1 MGEQR
6 NLFLAIALALGVL
19 LIYQVLV
26 IDPATKRQRAA
37 LEAAT
42 KVELQ
47 NSPSA
52 TSSATND
59 KSPQESG
66 PVIVDRDAALA
77 AHPRVRIETP
87 DIDGSINLDGA
98 RFDDLM
104 LKKFRVDL
112 DPNSPEVVLLD
123 PRKSRGG
130 YFANFGWR
138 AADEGANNTLPGLNT
153 RWTLIHGNVLTPQS
167 PITLQYKSPEG
178 LVFER
183 TIEVDDQYIFT
194 LTDRVRNTG
203 DGTRVLA
210 PAGLVRRYGNPTT
223 ISKNA
228 SREEKMKNRSGFILH
243 QGAIGVVGEKVV
255 ELKYRKLA
263 KNGGAKFTGEGGWLG
278 FTDKYW
284 LSVMVPP
291 QDANVQADIRTF
303 TGRAGDTVF
312 EATALL
318 DAKTLVPGQSVEVTQ
333 RFFAGAKQYK
343 VLQHYQET
351 LGIKRF
357 DMAIDWGIFWFLT
370 RPYFNALDFFYG
382 LVGNFGIAILILTLA
397 IKIIFFPIAN
407 RSYASMARMKAL
419 QPQME
424 ELRAKF
430 KDDSQRMQQETMELY
445 KREKVNPV
453 GGCLPMLLQIPIFY
467 ALYKTLY
474 ISIEMRHAPFFGW
487 IKDLSAP
494 DPTHLGNLFGLIP
507 WDPTA
512 VPVIG
517 AILAVGV
524 WPLIMGLTMGAQQLL
539 NPPAPDP
546 MQRRIFA
553 FMPVI
558 FTIMLAP
565 FAAGLVIYWAWN
577 NFLSLIQQYYITRK
591 NGVETPFDKVLSKL
605 LDKLGKKEAN

>member
-6 NLFLAIALALGVL
+6 NLFLAIGLALGVL
-19 LIYQVLV
+19 LIYQMLV
-26 IDPATKRQRAA
+26 IDPAARRQRAA
-37 LEAAT
+37 
-42 KVELQ
+42 Q
-47 NSPSA
+47 
-52 TSSATND
+52 
-59 KSPQESG
+59 
-66 PVIVDRDAALA
+66 DAAAQAQNTAPVQNGVEVDNAPVALNREDA
-77 AHPRVRIETP
+77 ISAHSRVRIETP
-87 DIDGSINLDGA
+87 SLDGSINLDGA
-98 RFDDLM
+98 RFDDLF
-104 LKKFRVDL
+104 LRQFRTHL
-112 DPNSPEVVLLD
+112 DPASAEVLLLD
-123 PRKSRGG
+123 PRKSKGG

-138 AADEGANNTLPGLNT
+138 AADDGANNTLPGLNT
-153 RWTLIHGNVLTPQS
+153 HWTLVSGEVLTPQT
-167 PITLQYKSPEG
+167 PVTLQYRSSED

-183 TIEVDDQYIFT
+183 IISVDEQYMFTIADT
-194 LTDRVRNTG
+194 VRNE
-203 DGTRVLA
+203 GTTTRTLA
-210 PAGLVRRYGNPTT
+210 PNGLVRRYGNPTEL
-223 ISKNA
+223 SENA

-243 QGAIGVVGEKVV
+243 QGAVGVIGEKVL
-255 ELKYRKLA
+255 EIKYRKLL
-263 KNGGAKFTGEGGWLG
+263 KDGGAKNTGAGGWLG

-284 LSVMVPP
+284 LSAMVPP
-291 QDANVQADIRTF
+291 QDAAIDADIRTF
-303 TGRAGDTVF
+303 TGGAGDTIF
-312 EATALL
+312 ETAYKL
-318 DAKTLVPGQSVEVTQ
+318 DARTITPGQSISVEQ
-333 RFFAGAKQYK
+333 KFFAGAKQYK
-343 VLQHYQET
+343 VLQAYQEN
-351 LGIKRF
+351 LGITRF

-382 LVGNFGIAILILTLA
+382 LVGNFGIAILLLTAA
-397 IKIIFFPIAN
+397 IKVIFFPIAN

-419 QPQME
+419 QPKME
-424 ELRAKF
+424 ELRAQF
-430 KDDSQRMQQETMELY
+430 KDDPQRMQQETMALY

-507 WDPTA
+507 WDPTLIPVLGA
-512 VPVIG
+512 V
-517 AILAVGV
+517 LAVGV
-524 WPLIMGLTMGAQQLL
+524 WPLLMGITMGAQQLL

-591 NGVETPFDKVLSKL
+591 NGVETPFDKYLVKL
-605 LDKLGKKEAN
+605 LGKMGKGEAR

>member
-1 MGEQR
+1 MGDQR
-6 NLFLAIALALGVL
+6 NLFLAIALSLGVL

-37 LEAAT
+37 RDAAEQT
-42 KVELQ
+42 QLQ
-47 NSPSA
+47 SPATVSA
-52 TSSATND
+52 DPAGD
-59 KSPQESG
+59 SG
-66 PVIVDRDAALA
+66 PVIVDRDAAIN
-77 AHPRVRIETP
+77 AHPRVRVDTP
-87 DIDGSINLDGA
+87 VLDGSINLNGA
-98 RFDDLM
+98 RFDDLF
-104 LKKFRVDL
+104 LKKFRVDM
-112 DPNSPEVVLLD
+112 DPTSPEVVLLD

-130 YFANFGWR
+130 YFTNFGWR

-153 RWTLIHGNVLTPQS
+153 PWTLIRGKMLTPS
-167 PITLQYKSPEG
+167 TPVTLQYTSPEG

-183 TIEVDDQYIFT
+183 EISVDDQYMFT
-194 LTDRVRNTG
+194 IADTVRN
-203 DGTRVLA
+203 DGTSSRVIA
-210 PAGLVRRYGNPTT
+210 PSGMVRRYGNPTELP
-223 ISKNA
+223 KNA

-243 QGAIGVVGEKVV
+243 QGAVGVVGEKVV
-255 ELKYRKLA
+255 EIKYRKLA
-263 KNGGAKFTGEGGWLG
+263 KDGGAKNNGTGGWLG

-284 LSVMVPP
+284 LSAMVPP
-291 QDANVQADIRTF
+291 QDATITSDVRTF
-303 TGRAGDTVF
+303 TSNSGDTVF
-312 EATALL
+312 EAAYQL
-318 DAKTLVPGQSVEVTQ
+318 DPKTITPGQSITVEQKLFT
-333 RFFAGAKQYK
+333 GAKQYK
-343 VLQHYQET
+343 VLQAYQEN
-351 LGIKRF
+351 LGISRF

-382 LVGNFGIAILILTLA
+382 LVGNFGIAILILTLV

-419 QPQME
+419 QPKME
-424 ELRAKF
+424 ELRANF
-430 KDDSQRMQQETMELY
+430 KDDPQRMQQETMELY

-494 DPTHLGNLFGLIP
+494 DPTHIGNLFGLIP
-507 WDPTA
+507 WDPTG
-512 VPVIG
+512 VPVLG
-517 AILAVGV
+517 AVLAVGI
-524 WPLIMGLTMGAQQLL
+524 WPLLMGITMGAQQLL

-546 MQRRIFA
+546 TQRRIFA

-591 NGVETPFDKVLSKL
+591 NGVETPFDKMLAKL
-605 LDKLGKKEAN
+605 LGKPGTGEA

>member
-19 LIYQVLV
+19 LIYQTLV
-26 IDPATKRQRAA
+26 IDPAAKRQRAA
-37 LEAAT
+37 REAAA
-42 KVELQ
+42 KVQ
-47 NSPSA
+47 MQSTPA
-52 TSSATND
+52 APRTN
-59 KSPQESG
+59 E
-66 PVIVDRDAALA
+66 VDAAPVVLNREA
-77 AHPRVRIETP
+77 ALRAHPRVRIATP
-87 DIDGSINLDGA
+87 SVDGSINLDGA
-98 RFDDLM
+98 RFDDL
-104 LKKFRVDL
+104 LLRKFRVDM
-112 DPNSPEVVLLD
+112 DPNSAEVVLLD

-130 YFANFGWR
+130 YFSNFSWR
-138 AADEGANNTLPGLNT
+138 AADEGANSTLPGLNT
-153 RWTLIHGNVLTPQS
+153 RWTLIKGEVLTPQT
-167 PITLQYKSPEG
+167 PITLQYRSPEG

-183 TIEVDDQYIFT
+183 TISVDAQYMFT
-194 LTDRVRNTG
+194 IADTVRNEGET
-203 DGTRVLA
+203 TRTLA
-210 PAGLVRRYGNPTT
+210 PAGVVRRYGDPTFMP
-223 ISKNA
+223 KNA

-243 QGAIGVVGEKVV
+243 QGAIGVVGDKVV

-263 KNGGAKFTGEGGWLG
+263 KDGGAKNTGTGGWLG

-284 LSVMVPP
+284 LAVMIPP
-291 QDANVQADIRTF
+291 QDEQIDAEVRTF
-303 TGRAGDTVF
+303 KGSAGDTVF
-312 EATALL
+312 EASYRLEAETIA
-318 DAKTLVPGQSVEVTQ
+318 PGQSVSVEQ
-333 RFFAGAKQYK
+333 KFFAGAKQYK
-343 VLQHYQET
+343 VLQAYQENQGVT
-351 LGIKRF
+351 RF

-382 LVGNFGIAILILTLA
+382 LVGNFGIAILLLTLA

-419 QPQME
+419 QPKME

-430 KDDSQRMQQETMELY
+430 KDDPQRMQMETMELY

-494 DPTHLGNLFGLIP
+494 DPTHIGNLFGLLP
-507 WDPTA
+507 WDPTG
-512 VPVIG
+512 VPVFG
-517 AILAVGV
+517 AILAVGI

-577 NFLSLIQQYYITRK
+577 NFLSLIQQYVITRK
-591 NGVETPFDKVLSKL
+591 NGVETPFDKVLAKLKRKMSKN
-605 LDKLGKKEAN
+605 DKGAAS